1 MPKRTGK
8 LLVRFYMGSFEVGI
22 GMKLYTKP
30 GACSLAD
37 HIALRWIGKPF
48 EVRVMDAVGMKTPEY
63 LKLNPAGAVPVLEVD
78 GWTLTQNVA
87 ILNFLADAF
96 PESGLGGDGT
106 PRSRAEINRWLAFL
120 NADVHPAFHP
130 IFGSTRYLG
139 EDVMIEK
146 SKDNARTKLRDLF
159 ERLDAQ
165 MAGKDWLTG
174 SRSIAD
180 PYLFVALRWAK
191 ATRVDLSGL
200 RNLESFFVRMRADA
214 GVAVAMET
222 EGL

>member
-1 MPKRTGK
+1 M
-8 LLVRFYMGSFEVGI
+8 GI

-48 EVRVMDAVGMKTPEY
+48 EAQVMDAAGMKTPEY

-78 GWTLTQNVA
+78 GWALTQNAA
-87 ILNFLADAF
+87 ILNFLADTF

-139 EDVMIEK
+139 EDAMIEK
-146 SKDNARTKLRDLF
+146 SKDNARTKLRELF

-165 MAGKDWLTG
+165 LAGKDWLTG
-174 SRSIAD
+174 ARSVAD
-180 PYLFVALRWAK
+180 PYLFVTLRWAR

-200 RNLESFFVRMRADA
+200 QNLESFFIRMRADA
-214 GVAVAMET
+214 GVAAAMEV

>member
-1 MPKRTGK
+1 M
-8 LLVRFYMGSFEVGI
+8 GI

-48 EVRVMDAVGMKTPEY
+48 EAQVMDAAGMKTPEY

-78 GWTLTQNVA
+78 GWVLTQNAA
-87 ILNFLADAF
+87 ILNFLADTF

-139 EDVMIEK
+139 EDAMIEK

-165 MAGKDWLTG
+165 LAGKDWLIG
-174 SRSIAD
+174 ARSVAD
-180 PYLFVALRWAK
+180 PYLFVTLRWAK

-200 RNLESFFVRMRADA
+200 QNLESFFVRMRADA
-214 GVAVAMET
+214 GVAAAMEV

>member
-1 MPKRTGK
+1 
-8 LLVRFYMGSFEVGI
+8 MGS

-48 EVRVMDAVGMKTPEY
+48 DVQVMEAAGMKTPEY

-78 GWTLTQNVA
+78 GWALTQNAA
-87 ILNFLADAF
+87 ILNFLADNF

-139 EDVMIEK
+139 EDAMIEK
-146 SKDNARTKLRDLF
+146 SKDNARTKLRELF

-165 MAGKDWLTG
+165 LAGKDWLTG
-174 SRSIAD
+174 ARSVAD
-180 PYLFVALRWAK
+180 PYLFVTLRWAR

-200 RNLESFFVRMRADA
+200 QNLESFFIRMRADA
-214 GVAVAMET
+214 GVAAAMEV

>member
-1 MPKRTGK
+1 
-8 LLVRFYMGSFEVGI
+8 
-22 GMKLYTKP
+22 MKLYTKP

-48 EVRVMDAVGMKTPEY
+48 EVQVMDAAGIKTPEY
-63 LKLNPAGAVPVLEVD
+63 LKLNPAGAVPVLQVD
-78 GWTLTQNVA
+78 DWALTQNAA
-87 ILNFLADAF
+87 ILNFLADSY

-139 EDVMIEK
+139 EDAMIEK
-146 SKDNARTKLRDLF
+146 SKDNARAKLRGLF
-159 ERLDAQ
+159 ERLDTQ
-165 MAGKDWLTG
+165 LAGKNWLTCA
-174 SRSIAD
+174 RSIAD
-180 PYLFVALRWAK
+180 PYLFVTLRWAK

-200 RNLESFFVRMRADA
+200 QNLESFFARMRADA
-214 GVAVAMET
+214 DVAAAMEV